1 MKYFDTVLNEDA
13 VSLVRY
19 IIYEIKNNE
28 SFLRNL
34 DDFSKTKVYRKFGQE
49 LVALKPSLQTKARI
63 EVNIILFEYL
73 FLNNLVLIIY

>member
-13 VSLVRY
+13 VLLVRY
-19 IIYEIKNNE
+19 IIYKIKNNK
-28 SFLRNL
+28 SFIRNL

-49 LVALKPSLQTKARI
+49 LVALKPSPQTKARI